1 MVRVCGTVSD
11 RERVSV
17 RVIITRDASAE
28 GEFLRVLLTLRLRR
42 MAGDEIA
49 VESVFNELI
58 SEC

>member
-1 MVRVCGTVSD
+1 MVQLVT
-11 RERVSV
+11 ERVSV

-49 VESVFNELI
+49 VESVLM
-58 SEC
+58 S